1 MSRVRVRDLTVAFG
15 TPPGAL
21 TAVSRVSLDLVPGQI
36 TGLVGESG
44 SGKTTLGLALMNA
57 VPPAGRVTSGSVRV
71 DGIGDVLT
79 LPPAALRRVRGAQ
92 LGYVFQ
98 AAQNSLNP
106 LRPVGRQ
113 LLDLGRSHGEHDRRR
128 LLHRASGLLADLGL
142 DPDQVLSAY
151 QHELSGGSRQRVGL
165 VFALLLNTSV
175 LVLDEPT
182 TALDVISQ
190 AAVLRVIKQVRE
202 ERQLSILA
210 ITHDLR
216 VAGELADRIAVM
228 YAGRLV
234 EEGPTGSVLTD
245 PRHPYTQ
252 GLLTA
257 MPRLTG
263 DPGLARPLPGRPPD
277 PAAIPHRGCAFRER
291 CPAARPRCAEI
302 EPQITGLADRRAACH
317 AIEWGER

>member
-1 MSRVRVRDLTVAFG
+1 MAGVQVRDLTVTFG
-15 TPPGAL
+15 APPRAL
-21 TAVSRVSLDLVPGQI
+21 AAVSQVCLDLTPGQI

-57 VPPAGRVTSGSVRV
+57 VPSAGRVTSGSVRIG
-71 DGIGDVLT
+71 GIGDVLT

-128 LLHRASGLLADLGL
+128 LLRRASGLLADLGL
-142 DPDQVLSAY
+142 DPDSVLTAY

-202 ERQLSILA
+202 ERQLSILV

-216 VAGELADRIAVM
+216 VAGDLADRIAVM

-234 EEGPTGSVLTD
+234 EEGPAGAVLTD
-245 PRHPYTQ
+245 PRHPYTW
-252 GLLTA
+252 GLLA
-257 MPRLTG
+257 AVPRLSG
-263 DPGLARPLPGRPPD
+263 DPGLARPLPGRPPELTV
-277 PAAIPHRGCAFRER
+277 IPRRGCAFRER
-291 CPAARPRCAEI
+291 CPVARLRCAEI
-302 EPQITGLADRRAACH
+302 EPAVIELSDRRAACH
-317 AIEWGER
+317 AIDPDKQ